1 MADAAAGRP
10 VAVVEA
16 DVVPDDDVE
25 SSAASGDGS
34 THPDFD
40 RVLNSHA
47 QLMRAQGETNRTAV
61 LATLRANGGM
71 TFAQISGAT
80 GLSQSTVKRA
90 VKALTASGDVTRGE
104 SGWTAVESNGR
115 GAAA

>member
-1 MADAAAGRP
+1 
-10 VAVVEA
+10 
-16 DVVPDDDVE
+16 
-25 SSAASGDGS
+25 
-34 THPDFD
+34 
-40 RVLNSHA
+40 
-47 QLMRAQGETNRTAV
+47 
-61 LATLRANGGM
+61 M
-71 TFAQISGAT
+71 TFAQLSGAT